1 MKEHLELLNSPITDD
16 CMSTALTRSVWR
28 NDFKLVTLLL
38 GMGCRVNYSGPRGI
52 SPLMWAGK
60 RGHLEMAK
68 FLIEN
73 GADLLEK
80 SSDKDGFTALDMA
93 IIVG

>member
-1 MKEHLELLNSPITDD
+1 
-16 CMSTALTRSVWR
+16 MSTALTRSVWR
-28 NDFKLVTLLL
+28 NDTKIVRLLL
-38 GMGCRVNYSGPRGI
+38 GMGCKVNYSGPKGI
-52 SPLMWAGK
+52 SPLMCASK

-80 SSDKDGFTALDMA
+80 SNDKEGTFAQPKKTYYET
-93 IIVG
+93 IF

>member
-1 MKEHLELLNSPITDD
+1 
-16 CMSTALTRSVWR
+16 
-28 NDFKLVTLLL
+28 
-38 GMGCRVNYSGPRGI
+38 
-52 SPLMWAGK
+52 MWAGK

-80 SSDKDGFTALDMA
+80 SSDKDGKILNILGIDCLNIY
-93 IIVG
+93 II

>member
-1 MKEHLELLNSPITDD
+1 
-16 CMSTALTRSVWR
+16 
-28 NDFKLVTLLL
+28 
-38 GMGCRVNYSGPRGI
+38 MGCRVNYSGPRGI
-52 SPLMWAGK
+52 SPLMWAAK

-80 SSDKDGFTALDMA
+80 SSDKDGKFLTFWGEYFCKYWHNLMLGFTALDMA
-93 IIVG
+93 IVVG

>member
-1 MKEHLELLNSPITDD
+1 
-16 CMSTALTRSVWR
+16 LTRSVWR

-80 SSDKDGFTALDMA
+80 SSDKDGKILNILGIDCLNIWIHCA
-93 IIVG
+93 